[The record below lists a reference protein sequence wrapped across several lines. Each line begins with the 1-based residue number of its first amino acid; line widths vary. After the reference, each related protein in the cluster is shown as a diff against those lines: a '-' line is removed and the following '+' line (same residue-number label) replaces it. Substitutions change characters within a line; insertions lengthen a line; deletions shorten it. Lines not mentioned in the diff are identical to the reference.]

1 MGNSDYAKG
10 YAVWIKLIEKGKLYF
25 PVSSTY
31 VIVIM
36 HQIINRLI
44 VKNPN
49 WALVIMIDLW
59 NHYYPDFQHKEILM
73 WIKDFWVTYC
83 NEITYQEFKNLFK
96 FDIEFQGDNIIKSID
111 SIDISYLNKHRFLD
125 FFNENCNYKIK
136 TGRIVQEGYE
146 EILELCLGET
156 VTRLQ
161 LLFNEHGLKLEDYFQ
176 IYDEEEIEKLRDPFR
191 RGILS
196 CQTKNYIASN
206 VNNRRAGYY
215 EKYNIDINGKD
226 IKFLI
231 KRRRYTYFKSRLF
244 IEDIGKI
251 CELFLRDWV
260 GIPAKFIINMEELCR
275 MVPGLNDFENNGH
288 NEIIEKI
295 RESVEFICS
304 SNGVHKSMES
314 KSDISYL
321 RNNKGKPKALKDSN
335 VRKNEKKQFI
345 IDVSKLDKI
354 RTDAE
359 LIQEK
364 LVIENDVAIRE
375 EEINDIHEL
384 KMLQETIQSS
394 YLQSNEENEWQ
405 ELFGELSSYE
415 LQTLLIIL
423 DQINANPKLEELSK
437 KSGILMEVMIEGIN
451 EKALEI
457 IGDNLIE
464 SSEEVPIIYEDYI
477 SYIRKFLQEEK

>member
-1 MGNSDYAKG
+1 
-10 YAVWIKLIEKGKLYF
+10 
-25 PVSSTY
+25 
-31 VIVIM
+31 
-36 HQIINRLI
+36 
-44 VKNPN
+44 
-49 WALVIMIDLW
+49 MIAGV
-59 NHYYPDFQHKEILM
+59 LM
-73 WIKDFWVTYC
+73 TLHD
-83 NEITYQEFKNLFK
+83 IT
-96 FDIEFQGDNIIKSID
+96 
-111 SIDISYLNKHRFLD
+111 
-125 FFNENCNYKIK
+125 
-136 TGRIVQEGYE
+136 
-146 EILELCLGET
+146 
-156 VTRLQ
+156 
-161 LLFNEHGLKLEDYFQ
+161 
-176 IYDEEEIEKLRDPFR
+176 
-191 RGILS
+191 
-196 CQTKNYIASN
+196 IAS
-206 VNNRRAGYY
+206 
-215 EKYNIDINGKD
+215 
-226 IKFLI
+226 
-231 KRRRYTYFKSRLF
+231 
-244 IEDIGKI
+244 
-251 CELFLRDWV
+251 
-260 GIPAKFIINMEELCR
+260 
-275 MVPGLNDFENNGH
+275 
-288 NEIIEKI
+288 IIEKI